1 MVWRIKS
8 FLPVLSTTLIR
19 FSHILCSL
27 QNRFPPTDPLLPLD
41 VVGNLFFLVRRFTKN
56 ISTKAE
62 RRVGWKESN
71 VVLRVGGGDG
81 KLSCAFL
88 ASSWLLYRVLSTVW
102 CIVIWIFFSFTRLS
116 VVGLVFGCEWDSFA
130 SALCCCMVY
139 LRESNAIRMRSEE
152 KSHQNVDF
160 VCLKCSFGC
169 SFFVLLLLNLAHTIN
184 VLSSD
189 LHRMVVD
196 VSRRNEWIAPSSATC
211 AQ

>member
-1 MVWRIKS
+1 MLPLLCICESLEGISSETQPLVAHSYPLCLWCGASNPFFPSSARLSSVSRTFSALFRIA
-8 FLPVLSTTLIR
+8 
-19 FSHILCSL
+19 
-27 QNRFPPTDPLLPLD
+27 FPPPPTLLSRWMLW
-41 VVGNLFFLVRRFTKN
+41 GIFSFLVRRFTKN
-56 ISTKAE
+56 ISMKAKS
-62 RRVGWKESN
+62 RVGWKESN

-116 VVGLVFGCEWDSFA
+116 VVGLVFGCEWDS
-130 SALCCCMVY
+130 LVLCCCCMVY

-169 SFFVLLLLNLAHTIN
+169 SFFAAA
-184 VLSSD
+184 S
-189 LHRMVVD
+189 
-196 VSRRNEWIAPSSATC
+196 
-211 AQ
+211 